1 MLDVLFPHEIDLD
14 AWRDAFHRGRMPGE
28 WPHGLEALRAVDPA
42 ATVGSLS
49 EPTLGEKMRGRL
61 LPRRRPLLASGSLRG
76 GIGVTWDEN
85 AGRRLALTEP
95 RQTMI
100 TGVQWI
106 TDIVREGRDP
116 GRMREV
122 LRALDGL
129 WVTSRGQLD
138 ALRAFVGED
147 GPPVAYFRAG
157 VDAEFFR
164 AEPFPSGDAPV
175 VVSVGLDRHRDLP
188 TLYAAVEIV
197 RDRMPWAQFVVQDDG
212 SATASVPDG
221 VTTFDRLDPDELRDL
236 HSRAW
241 CFANATS
248 DNLHASGHVVAL
260 EAMAVG
266 RGVVMT
272 RTPGIEDYV
281 DDGRTGLLVPVGDAA
296 ALAQALLRTLEDRSL
311 AARLGQAAR
320 RSVEEGL
327 TLRHFVGDLAGFALA
342 VAGLGLDELV
352 EDGRMGA

>member
-1 MLDVLFPHEIDLD
+1 MLDVLFPHETDLD
-14 AWRDAFHRGRMPGE
+14 AWRDAFQRGRTPGE
-28 WPHGLEALRAVDPA
+28 WPHGLEALREVDPA

-49 EPTLGEKMRGRL
+49 EPTLGEKVRGRI
-61 LPRRRPLLASGSLRG
+61 LPRRRPLLAGGARRG
-76 GIGVTWDEN
+76 GIGLTWDEN
-85 AGRRLALTEP
+85 AGRRLALREP
-95 RQTMI
+95 RQTMV

-129 WVTSRGQLD
+129 WVTSRGQVD
-138 ALRAFVGED
+138 ALRAFVGDD
-147 GPPVAYFRAG
+147 GPRIAYFRAG
-157 VDAEFFR
+157 VDSDFFR
-164 AEPFPSGDAPV
+164 AEPFPSGDAPL
-175 VVSVGLDRHRDLP
+175 VVSAGLDRHRDLA

-197 RDRMPWAQFVVQDDG
+197 RDRMPWAQFVVQDEG
-212 SATASVPDG
+212 SAGAAVPRG

-241 CFANATS
+241 CFANATG

-266 RGVVMT
+266 RAVVLT

-281 DDGRTGLLVPVGDAA
+281 DDGRTGFLVPVGDAE
-296 ALAQALLRTLEDRSL
+296 ALAERLLRTLEDRSL
-311 AARLGQAAR
+311 AVRLGQAAR
-320 RSVEEGL
+320 RSVEEDL
-327 TLRHFVGDLAGFALA
+327 TLRHFVDRLAGFALS
-342 VAGLGLDELV
+342 VAGLSLDELV
-352 EDGRMGA
+352 EDGRMGS